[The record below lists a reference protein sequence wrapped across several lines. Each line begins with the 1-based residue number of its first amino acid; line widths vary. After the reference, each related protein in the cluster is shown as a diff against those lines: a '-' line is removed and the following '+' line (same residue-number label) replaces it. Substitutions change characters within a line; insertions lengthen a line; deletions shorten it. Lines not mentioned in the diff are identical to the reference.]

1 MSRHA
6 SNRVLSAAVIG
17 RLAETADRQAL
28 LEIGLE
34 KPVDWEAVDDAR
46 GAVICA
52 DLRFVMELG
61 RDDAACRITFILERT
76 VRYSGLCG
84 EAHVYLL
91 GLSPAR
97 DAKGRDVDGIA
108 FDMAVREARL
118 RGRTWSEDVR
128 EVRVGWAKDALERYA
143 AVPNATYVPD
153 APIELPAA
161 SDDEVSRMCD
171 AFDAFCDGLA
181 AADPD
186 DDCIPLTDE
195 DLELVAA

>member
-6 SNRVLSAAVIG
+6 SNRVMSAAVIG
-17 RLAETADRQAL
+17 RRRDEDDRQVL

-34 KPVDWEAVDDAR
+34 KPVDWEAVEED
-46 GAVICA
+46 GHVICG
-52 DLRFVMELG
+52 DLRFVLELG
-61 RDDAACRITFILERT
+61 SGEAACRIAFALERS
-76 VRYSGLCG
+76 VRYSGVCND
-84 EAHVYLL
+84 AHTYLL

-97 DAKGRDVDGIA
+97 DAKGRDTEGIA

-118 RGRTWSEDVR
+118 RGRSWSEDVR
-128 EVRVGWAKDALERYA
+128 EVRLGWTKDAVDRYA

-161 SDDEVSRMCD
+161 SEDEVARMCD

-181 AADPD
+181 AEDHD

-195 DLELVAA
+195 DLELIAA